1 MLTIWGRAT
10 SSNVQKVL
18 WVCDEIG
25 VRFERIDAGG
35 SFGRTSEPAYR
46 RMNPNGLVPTLE
58 DDGFIL
64 WESNTIC
71 RYLANKHQA
80 TSLYPGCVAL
90 EDVRQRAEIEKW
102 MDWANSHVG
111 PALGP
116 AFHGLVRTPAD
127 ERDPQAILGSAEKTC
142 AAMQILDQQLATR
155 PYVAGDHLTLAD
167 IPLGIHAYRW
177 LHLPWKDVGYERPQ
191 MRYLETW
198 YERLTQ
204 RAPYRMWVTVP
215 IS

>member
-35 SFGRTSEPAYR
+35 SHGRTAEPPYR

-58 DDGFIL
+58 DDGFVL

-80 TSLYPGCVAL
+80 TTLYPGCVSL

-102 MDWANSHVG
+102 MDWASSRVAPAMG
-111 PALGP
+111 PG
-116 AFHGLVRTPAD
+116 FHGLIRT
-127 ERDPQAILGSAEKTC
+127 SAEQRDAAAIRRSAEST
-142 AAMQILDQQLATR
+142 AEAMQILDQQLATR
-155 PYVAGDHLTLAD
+155 PYVAGGQLTLAD
-167 IPLGIHAYRW
+167 VPLGILAYRW
-177 LHLPWKDVGYERPQ
+177 LHLPWQEVDHQRPQ
-191 MRYLETW
+191 LRYVETW

-204 RAPYRMWVTVP
+204 RAPYRMWVTIP
-215 IS
+215 IT